1 MSNNNIEFQ
10 TEYCFPDL
18 KSKESNGLMRY
29 DFFVDN
35 RYLIEFDG
43 EQHYEARARSGFW
56 KDNYN
61 DRHER
66 DLEKNQY
73 ALEHNIPL
81 IRIPYWKIKNLKLS
95 DLLPET
101 SKYLIIE

>member
-1 MSNNNIEFQ
+1 
-10 TEYCFPDL
+10 
-18 KSKESNGLMRY
+18 MRY

-43 EQHYEARARSGFW
+43 EQHYKERARDGFW
-56 KDNYN
+56 KDNYDN
-61 DRHER
+61 LHKR

-81 IRIPYWKIKNLKLS
+81 IRIPYWKINNLKLS

-101 SKYLIIE
+101 SKYLIIK